1 MKTPPKPGDF
11 QRPILPGKG
20 KTDYERYLRTDDL
33 LSLQKPKDK
42 RNHPEEHTFQI
53 VHQSSEL
60 LLRGAEN
67 ELERAIELLGKN
79 DLPPAARLVR
89 RANHY
94 LDLTISAMAILDG
107 LTPYDYHVIRAGLGH
122 GSGLQSPGF
131 LAMLH
136 IGPQLGEAFFA
147 QLKKQK
153 LTLDELYRK
162 HDKYFALHELAELL
176 VDFDQRIQT
185 FRFLHLKLAQRIIG
199 GNVIGTG
206 GNPVDILR
214 QRQEHALFKE
224 LWDVRNRITEAVA
237 AETGED
243 ESTGHGRD

>member
-1 MKTPPKPGDF
+1 MKPPPKPGDF

-20 KTDYERYLRTDDL
+20 KTDYERYLRTDEL
-33 LSLQKPKDK
+33 LSLQKPKAK
-42 RNHPEEHTFQI
+42 RAHEEEHTFQI

-67 ELERAIELLGKN
+67 ELERAMDLLAKSEM
-79 DLPPAARLVR
+79 PQAARLIR

-94 LDLTISAMAILDG
+94 LDLTIAAMGILDG

-147 QLKKQK
+147 LLKKQK
-153 LTLDELYRK
+153 LTLDELYCNHAK
-162 HDKYFALHELAELL
+162 FFALHEIAELL

-214 QRQEHALFKE
+214 QRQEHSLYKE
-224 LWDVRNRITEAVA
+224 LWDVRNRITEAVTGA
-237 AETGED
+237 TGE
-243 ESTGHGRD
+243 EENTGHGRD

>member
-1 MKTPPKPGDF
+1 MKPPPKPGDF
-11 QRPILPGKG
+11 QHPILPGKG
-20 KTDYERYLRTDDL
+20 KTDYERYLRLDEL
-33 LSLQKPKDK
+33 LSLQKPKTK
-42 RNHPEEHTFQI
+42 RAHAEEHTFQI

-67 ELERAIELLGKN
+67 EIERAIELLGKRE
-79 DLPPAARLVR
+79 LPQAARLIR
-89 RANHY
+89 RTNHY
-94 LDLTISAMAILDG
+94 LDVTIDLMGVLDG

-136 IGPQLGEAFFA
+136 LGPQLGEVFYA

-153 LTLDELYRK
+153 LTLDELYK
-162 HDKYFALHELAELL
+162 HNAENFALHEIAELL

-214 QRQEHALFKE
+214 QRQEHVLYKE

-237 AETGED
+237 AQAD
-243 ESTGHGRD
+243 EEEPSGHGR